1 MRNDALLNGGL
12 IGFGIGFIFAST
24 ALYWVVRAV
33 IPQYATLWHF
43 KGVAV
48 IGVIGLVV
56 GIGMEILQRFR
67 EKRQAESETPPEEGK

>member
-1 MRNDALLNGGL
+1 MRNDAVLNGGL
-12 IGFGIGFIFAST
+12 IGFGIGFIFASV

-43 KGVAV
+43 KGVIV

-56 GIGMEILQRFR
+56 GIGMEMVQRFR
-67 EKRQAESETPPEEGK
+67 ARRKEQDETPAEQSE